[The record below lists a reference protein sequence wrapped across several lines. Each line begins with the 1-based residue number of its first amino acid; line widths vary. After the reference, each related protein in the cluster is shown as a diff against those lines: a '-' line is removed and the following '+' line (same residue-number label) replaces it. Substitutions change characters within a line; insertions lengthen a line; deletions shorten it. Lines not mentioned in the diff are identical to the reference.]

1 MKTYNPFEKEKP
13 IWMQE
18 SLVAWYDVA
27 RQNVTNEEMKKNPIL
42 KDLSGNGYDLDCI
55 NFDWGEK
62 KENSSQIL
70 NDGLVSYAANNS
82 CCYSGDIKSLPIL
95 EDYTVFLKID
105 YIDKQQIENHP
116 IVTKRKGNQQ
126 NGAFVIGNK
135 YIYSFPDSNGDPINV
150 SSELLNS
157 MKEGIFLTKDRI
169 NNKIELK
176 AGTGTDS
183 DILLI
188 GAQIQDLSQT
198 DPSDRFRNF
207 EGFVLYS
214 LMLFNRTLTDEEI
227 EFIKIEYWGP
237 DSEFF
242 ILQDN
247 PVYKSSV
254 FSRFFEENDPAVM
267 KWAENVLAK
276 VSGSNILPKFIEKG
290 GKDFQSFWG
299 TITHLFAL
307 IVLYSRKY
315 KEIDTNQILFEL
327 FIENRGLV
335 SNLVTSQDQMQYL
348 FYNYIKEYEKRGR
361 LDIVNKEGVILGE
374 LLRLIRYNNLD
385 EFIFAV
391 LRPQDVSWAIG
402 FSSPCWKRTNT
413 VSNVTK
419 GYEFTESIIDLK
431 NYPLLRSSNV
441 RITNDI
447 NNEDEI
453 ISSMVFGGSQKT
465 GIYPTE
471 DKSKLLV
478 VDPALNYEV
487 SVRVKL
493 SSLINSKIQFGV
505 VCYDEDYNVIETQY
519 IENGEYQLS
528 DDSLF
533 HSTEY
538 LELVNENLYY
548 NLTGIILAYNERNY
562 DAIKLNF
569 PSGRALSFLPNTK
582 FICPVF
588 IQNREAN
595 EDPNVYIYDVKVRP
609 LELPFK
615 QGCLGGKNVIAAY
628 YKNNAFQSENSI
640 ETFIKQY
647 LISYKNILKGVF
659 IKDKSERKIT
669 FKVFSERNNYI
680 QDATITIAGQTL
692 KTDINGEA
700 FINLYPGEYVY
711 SIEKGQDFEIE
722 EDILTI
728 EDVDYIKYVQL
739 KGRIYQR
746 TISFLVLDEAGRYLK
761 DARVTFNQQTQITG
775 ENGLVLFE
783 AYPGLYTYTVE
794 KYDYISVSNTIS
806 VVDSTN
812 ITVELNKVPYY
823 TVTIRVREGFEP
835 IANAAVVLTGD
846 FDGSG
851 QTQQYTGTTNAQ
863 GTVNQTSDGNPF
875 LMRAGTYH
883 YLVSKKDYF
892 TKESD
897 FNIIN
902 NATINVDLTAI
913 PYYNVNF
920 TVLRDGVP
928 VDNASISIDNNTLV
942 TDNKGKASISFPNGT
957 YSYKVSKTGYIEKS
971 GTVIVNDADQNLTI
985 DVTAIEYNINF
996 IVTDEKSNPLIG
1008 AVITIGTE
1016 RQTTTA
1022 LGAATFKRIV
1032 GEYNYSISLANYN
1045 TYTGIVVIS
1054 NKDEQLNIKMSNI
1067 QYEVRFVVRSDGNPI
1082 EGASVKCG
1090 DRDSILT
1097 NRNGEAIFN
1106 FASGNYPFSITK
1118 EGFERYD
1125 STVEVGN
1132 RNTVVPVDLTLS
1144 SNVVTFYVRNESG
1157 EILSNAA
1164 IIINKEV
1171 HYTTEEGLASFLL
1184 SYGDYHYTV
1193 EADGYNYNWGDIRVT
1208 NEALNVNVTMYHQT
1222 TTVYVLKFTIT
1233 QESNPAV
1240 GALVTINGNI
1250 IGYANS
1256 EGVVSFNLPNG
1267 DYRYTVSNGDFINQT
1282 EGNRVISGSNS
1293 DVSVNLTRK
1302 TTNVTFNTTYI
1313 PNPSNPDEKLPVQDV
1328 SITFNGST
1336 IKTNQQGKAVFS
1348 NVPLSLE
1355 NKEYRC
1361 SKKPP
1366 YEDIVRNT
1374 TITTENPEIDVVMGE
1389 STYSII
1395 FTVVDE
1401 LGNPIPNAYISCS
1414 GQVGNTNS
1422 LNSSEPGRLTLR
1434 GYGNNL
1440 SGYYYTISKEG
1451 YQTISGNAIVQNESV
1466 FITRTLKRSYTEITF
1481 KVQTSDGLALQGASI
1496 QIGELNEAT
1505 DSHGEVLFL
1514 VTEQKTYNYKVTYPH
1529 CMDSSGSFIND
1540 LTSKTITV
1548 TIEDTMA
1555 IVVRGSSSAKI
1566 ELPILNTSQNGLS
1579 EIKVDWGDGTITY
1592 GKISKENVNISQ
1604 DTEIKISF
1612 GSGTGILRWSDGY
1625 FGFDNGGVK
1634 RILSRVERF
1643 FENTNKIE
1651 FIKGGFENCKYLTKI
1666 ARLRGDL
1673 VSGTAENLFYYCTQ
1687 LKTVSSD
1694 VLSWRSNGN
1703 YTRCF
1708 SYSGIELIDADLFAN
1723 TPIVTTCT
1731 EMFLMCENLT
1741 TVSNFYIHSQCT
1753 NINSMFKFCD
1763 ALTSVNNDIFK
1774 NAGKIT
1780 SAKQVF
1786 YQANVSQSVINL
1798 SYLTGTVDCNE
1809 MFAYSKIQNIS
1820 GFPSNCSNADFMFA
1834 YSLLSLSTSSLN
1846 IESSKLTSLV
1856 GTFEYCVNLGDL
1868 SKIQLNCTNVTSVQ
1882 YIFTHTNINSVPAN
1896 YFSKLTKCTRFDSVF
1911 SGCKKLQYV
1920 YGENETS
1927 PFYGCPVES
1936 MDSAFYD
1943 CSALKGS
1950 IEFLF
1955 WSACVMQYLDYTS
1968 ASWSIKGVAYSCR
1981 NYTSCFFGCSSLT
1994 GNSCRA
2000 RLLILEN
2007 NRPVNGWDG
2016 SISLM
2021 ANKLPFGYVHNSY
2034 SNLEQSEHSNCFY
2047 GCTGLTDYND
2057 IPSNWK

>member
-198 DPSDRFRNF
+198 NPSDRFRNF

-214 LMLFNRTLTDEEI
+214 LMLFDRTLTEEEI

-374 LLRLIRYNNLD
+374 LLRLIRYNDLD

-419 GYEFTESIIDLK
+419 GYEFTESIVDLK

-441 RITNDI
+441 RIANDI

-487 SVRVKL
+487 SIRVKL

-505 VCYDEDYNVIETQY
+505 ICYDKDYNVIETQY

-588 IQNREAN
+588 VQNREAN

-647 LISYKNILKGVF
+647 LISYKNILKGIF

-761 DARVTFNQQTQITG
+761 DAWVIFNQQTQITG

-1082 EGASVKCG
+1082 EGVSVKCG

-1395 FTVVDE
+1395 FIVVDE
-1401 LGNPIPNAYISCS
+1401 LGNPIPNAYISCG
-1414 GQVGNTNS
+1414 GQVGNTNP

-1451 YQTISGNAIVQNESV
+1451 YQTISGNAVVQNESV
-1466 FITRTLKRSYTEITF
+1466 FITKTLKRSYTEITF

-1529 CMDSSGSFIND
+1529 CMDSSGSFTND
-1540 LTSKTITV
+1540 LTSKTVTV

-1555 IVVRGSSSAKI
+1555 IVVRGSGVEKI
-1566 ELPILNTSQNGLS
+1566 SLPILNTNQEGLS
-1579 EIKVDWGDGTITY
+1579 NLKVDWGDGTITY
-1592 GKISKENVNISQ
+1592 GKIFKESLDISQ
-1604 DTEIKISF
+1604 NTEIKISF
-1612 GSGTGILRWSDGY
+1612 GSEIGTLRWSCEEAPLLDGIQNKLRY
-1625 FGFDNGGVK
+1625 
-1634 RILSRVERF
+1634 VERF
-1643 FENTNKIE
+1643 FQNTNQIN
-1651 FIKGGFENCKYLTKI
+1651 FGNGGFYKCILLS
-1666 ARLRGDL
+1666 RLDKLRVGF
-1673 VSGTAENLFYYCTQ
+1673 VQGSC
-1687 LKTVSSD
+1687 V
-1694 VLSWRSNGN
+1694 R
-1703 YTRCF
+1703 
-1708 SYSGIELIDADLFAN
+1708 LFAN
-1723 TPIVTTCT
+1723 CLSLNSIEPGMLDWAKLGDFTKCFANSGLIEVRSGLIENIETVLYLSKMFEDCKSLESVTIQIPSTCT
-1731 EMFLMCENLT
+1731 SASAMFKGCSNLQVVSDSIFQNASGLTNASEMFDYTSKLQQMPRIEDLTANVNCNAMFRSSGFSNFRGGFPRNCINADEMFENSQLSSMFAVIESSNLT
-1741 TVSNFYIHSQCT
+1741 TLDRTFMGCGNLGTIT
-1753 NINSMFKFCD
+1753 NID
-1763 ALTSVNNDIFK
+1763 LR
-1774 NAGKIT
+1774 
-1780 SAKQVF
+1780 
-1786 YQANVSQSVINL
+1786 
-1798 SYLTGTVDCNE
+1798 
-1809 MFAYSKIQNIS
+1809 
-1820 GFPSNCSNADFMFA
+1820 CS
-1834 YSLLSLSTSSLN
+1834 
-1846 IESSKLTSLV
+1846 
-1856 GTFEYCVNLGDL
+1856 
-1868 SKIQLNCTNVTSVQ
+1868 NVTSVQ
-1882 YIFTHTNINSVPAN
+1882 FLFSGTGVNSIPSN
-1896 YFSKLTKCTRFDSVF
+1896 YFSRLTNCVNFAGVF
-1911 SGCKKLQYV
+1911 QNCKNLQYI
-1920 YGENETS
+1920 YGEKESS
-1927 PFYGCPVES
+1927 PFFGCPVES
-1936 MDSAFYD
+1936 LNSAFSG
-1943 CSALKGS
+1943 CSNLRGD
-1950 IEFLF
+1950 FYYLF
-1955 WSACVMQYLDYTS
+1955 YSYAVTRRRTQGGNYWKVQGVSAYCKDYS
-1968 ASWSIKGVAYSCR
+1968 F
-1981 NYTSCFFGCSSLT
+1981 CFEGCSSLT
-1994 GNSCRA
+1994 GESCCSELDDERKTFMGWLTALWGFTNGYIPAENMQASSYNSTLYTSKRTGCYRGC
-2000 RLLILEN
+2000 
-2007 NRPVNGWDG
+2007 VNL
-2016 SISLM
+2016 S
-2021 ANKLPFGYVHNSY
+2021 
-2034 SNLEQSEHSNCFY
+2034 
-2047 GCTGLTDYND
+2047 DYND
-2057 IPSNWK
+2057 IPSDWK